1 MNYSRTVL
9 RQAKQGDVCIGTNC
23 LFDDLKMFLDHCAAW
38 RERQMCQLNLLIC
51 SCIINLAYVPYI
63 FKEINSVDQLY
74 SLERS
79 NQSQKFKKNQK
90 RAEQNRK
97 AVTDLATSEV
107 HTVI

>member
-1 MNYSRTVL
+1 MV
-9 RQAKQGDVCIGTNC
+9 
-23 LFDDLKMFLDHCAAW
+23 
-38 RERQMCQLNLLIC
+38 
-51 SCIINLAYVPYI
+51 YVPYI